1 MGAKVTLL
9 CLFAVAVLHCCA
21 AKEEREDSKTQ
32 WKSIEEIVSEIPKK
46 ILIGCGEQ
54 AVHSVVSHICT
65 DLESDRCQRVV
76 RNAWDA
82 YHYYGLATGTY
93 SWMENSCTKL
103 GDWLYQGVK
112 VAAEISWYGA
122 KSTAYLIGCT
132 LYYAGYGLTSG
143 AKYLLEWS
151 VHTR

>member
-9 CLFAVAVLHCCA
+9 CLFAVVVLHCCA

-54 AVHSVVSHICT
+54 VVHSVVSHICT
-65 DLESDRCQRVV
+65 DLESDSCQRVV
-76 RNAWDA
+76 GNAWDA

-93 SWMENSCTKL
+93 SWLENPCTNL
-103 GDWLYQGVK
+103 GDWLYPGVK
-112 VAAEISWYGA
+112 VAAKYSW
-122 KSTAYLIGCT
+122 KTMTWWLGCN
-132 LYYAGYGLTSG
+132 LYYTGCSLTSWH
-143 AKYLLEWS
+143 LLNS
-151 VHTR
+151 VSLTR

>member
-9 CLFAVAVLHCCA
+9 CLFAVVVLHCCA
-21 AKEEREDSKTQ
+21 AKEEREDSKKQ
-32 WKSIEEIVSEIPKK
+32 WKSIEEIVYEITK

-54 AVHSVVSHICT
+54 VVHSVVSHICT

-76 RNAWDA
+76 DNAWDA

-93 SWMENSCTKL
+93 SWMENFCTNL

-112 VAAEISWYGA
+112 VAAKYSY
-122 KSTAYLIGCT
+122 TGCS
-132 LYYAGYGLTSG
+132 LTSG
-143 AKYLLEWS
+143 GWHLLNS
-151 VHTR
+151 VSLTR